1 MKRPAFT
8 TLLATAAALAVVAFA
23 DGAAWAQAK
32 HVIRLSHGMPMEM
45 SSNQQAYAVVFKEAV
60 EAGSKGD
67 IEVRIL
73 GANQAGAER
82 QQIEKVQNGTNQ
94 MALVSEITQPFFFKP
109 TLVLGMPFLFGSS
122 PVAWDVLDGPFGQ
135 RINAEFQKATGVRVF
150 NHMEAGFRSFFN
162 SKKPIKTPADL
173 AGLKIRTGENP
184 VPMAMVKALG
194 ANPTPIAWTEVY
206 TSLQQKVVDGME
218 LPPGLFFA
226 MKFYEHQKYLT
237 VNRHLYSV
245 HTAMIN
251 EAFFQGLPKSYQQ
264 LINEAAATALTIGR
278 ATNVLT
284 ERTAI
289 ESLRAKGIEVYFPTD
304 AEFAEFRKLG
314 QPAGEALVRKE
325 IGDDWVNAVIKA
337 VADSEKR
344 IRGS

>member
-1 MKRPAFT
+1 MKRVAFR
-8 TLLATAAALAVVAFA
+8 TLLAATVALAALACA

-32 HVIRLSHGMPMEM
+32 HVIRLSHGTPMEM
-45 SSNQQAYAVVFKEAV
+45 TSNQQAWAVIFKEAV

-73 GANQAGAER
+73 GNNQAGAER
-82 QQIEKVQNGTNQ
+82 QQLEKVQNGTNQ
-94 MALVSEITQPFFFKP
+94 MVLVSEITQPFFFKP
-109 TLVLGMPFLFGSS
+109 ALVLGMPFLFSS
-122 PVAWDVLDGPFGQ
+122 SAVAWDVLDGSLGQ
-135 RINAEFQKATGVRVF
+135 RYNAEFQKATGVRVF
-150 NHMEAGFRSFFN
+150 NHMEAGFRSIFN
-162 SKKPIKTPADL
+162 SKKPVKTPADL

-184 VPMAMVKALG
+184 VHLAMVKALG

-218 LPPGLFFA
+218 NPPGLFFA

-237 VNRHLYSV
+237 INRHLYSV
-245 HTAMIN
+245 HSAMIN
-251 EAFFQGLPKSYQQ
+251 EGFFQGLPKEYQQ

-284 ERTAI
+284 ERAAI
-289 ESLRAKGIEVYFPTD
+289 DNLKAKGIEVYTPTD

-314 QPAGEALVRKE
+314 RPAGEALVRKE
-325 IGDDWVNAVIKA
+325 IGDDWVDSAIKA
-337 VADSEKR
+337 VEAAEKR
-344 IRGS
+344 VRGS